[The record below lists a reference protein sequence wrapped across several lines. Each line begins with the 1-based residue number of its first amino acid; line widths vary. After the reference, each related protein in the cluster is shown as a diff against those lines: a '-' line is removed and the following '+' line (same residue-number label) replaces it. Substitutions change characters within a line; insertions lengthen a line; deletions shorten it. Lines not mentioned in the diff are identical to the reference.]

1 MICVFHKKEETIP
14 HTEYIDQHLDSPAPN
29 QHKSEGSEV
38 TVEERT
44 KPQTKEV
51 EVTANNVLEKMPS
64 ETSASLTVS
73 DDYDKK
79 NNSGRI
85 EAQSQAIQKTPLRK
99 PQPKFGRLNPEGRS
113 LILPGGRRWRRPG
126 EEYNEEKI
134 AETILAQSEIIQGKT
149 LGINFLKYKK
159 PPVPLD
165 HLQRSEVY
173 KLVHNMEQ
181 APPRRVELLRTAIS
195 EADYREKYRSMSP
208 HPAESHT
215 EPLSTISQQFHP

>member
-79 NNSGRI
+79 NNV
-85 EAQSQAIQKTPLRK
+85 EQWNKVWPWTPSVCRK
-99 PQPKFGRLNPEGRS
+99 YRESNCHLVDFHNVQENVVPT
-113 LILPGGRRWRRPG
+113 
-126 EEYNEEKI
+126 YNEMI
-134 AETILAQSEIIQGKT
+134 
-149 LGINFLKYKK
+149 KYKK